1 MTIQKI
7 DRHHRSNPWIE
18 QLNGRDRIE
27 LAEYATLIGSA
38 LGSIVAGLSGQ
49 VLFAATPLTLA
60 IGVNMLKRN
69 RLEDYMNEQHR
80 AAIAD
85 IHRVVESLH
94 TSLEKLPPEE
104 RVADLEGTT
113 VRISEALV
121 KMQAELEARI
131 AKTDPLKAES
141 LREELAILR
150 RAIVR
155 LRDQTDANFSQMQA
169 NFDREIKAVREQV
182 LSHPTHPETLGVERL
197 QGDLATLANG
207 LDDLRDRVNSLETP
221 ADAFASP
228 LTDDRLQTLD
238 RKVERLE
245 SDNQEKIKPLLK
257 HLIRAVKQ
265 IDADRRSH
273 TGDRH

>member
-1 MTIQKI
+1 
-7 DRHHRSNPWIE
+7 
-18 QLNGRDRIE
+18 
-27 LAEYATLIGSA
+27 
-38 LGSIVAGLSGQ
+38 
-49 VLFAATPLTLA
+49 
-60 IGVNMLKRN
+60 MLKRN

-245 SDNQEKIKPLLK
+245 SENQEKIKPLLK

-265 IDADRRSH
+265 IDADRRSQ